1 MGPASQGAFGVQAG
15 AELTSES
22 HRLWSALTET
32 SHATATRF
40 SRLVRLGSRRFLGRR
55 LACLVDFHRSRD
67 TIAARR
73 KAQLTRASALASKMD
88 AFLST

>member
-1 MGPASQGAFGVQAG
+1 MGPASQGAFGIQAG

-40 SRLVRLGSRRFLGRR
+40 SRLVRLASRRLLGRR
-55 LACLVDFHRSRD
+55 VASLVDFHRSRN
-67 TIAARR
+67 TIASTKVRP
-73 KAQLTRASALASKMD
+73 TRSSI
-88 AFLST
+88 SE